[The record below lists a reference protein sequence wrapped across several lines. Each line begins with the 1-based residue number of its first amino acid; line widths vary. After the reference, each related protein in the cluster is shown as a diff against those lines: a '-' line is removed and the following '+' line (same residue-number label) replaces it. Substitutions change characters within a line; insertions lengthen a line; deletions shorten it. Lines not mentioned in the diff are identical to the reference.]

1 MISRIL
7 PKIISAGFVV
17 AATVSLYLF
26 VPFATAQ
33 TSGGAAAPATQ
44 APSATPPSLDYEF
57 FKTRVEPIF
66 LKKRSADHPRCYV
79 CHSMAHH
86 GGGPLSLQMLPPGMT
101 FWTEEQSRSNFETVS
116 KLVVPGDP
124 SLSLFL
130 RMPMAPEAGGLADT
144 HQGGRQF
151 ASEDDPDWKN
161 MKAWVMGQK
170 AGGSSAQ

>member
-1 MISRIL
+1 MMISRIV
-7 PKIISAGFVV
+7 PKIIAAGFL
-17 AATVSLYLF
+17 AATAALLYSS
-26 VPFATAQ
+26 VPSATAQ
-33 TSGGAAAPATQ
+33 TPASTDAQ
-44 APSATPPSLDYEF
+44 PPQLDYEF

-66 LKKRSADHPRCYV
+66 LKKRSDEHARCYV
-79 CHSMAHH
+79 CHQVSRH
-86 GGGPLSLQMLPPGMT
+86 GGGPLSLEMLPTGAS
-101 FWTEEQSRSNFETVS
+101 FWTEEQSRRNFDTVS
-116 KLVVPGDP
+116 KLVVPGNP

-170 AGGSSAQ
+170 AGGSSTP

>member
-7 PKIISAGFVV
+7 PKIVSAGFVLAT
-17 AATVSLYLF
+17 AALLYLF

-33 TSGGAAAPATQ
+33 TSGSPD
-44 APSATPPSLDYEF
+44 SKTPQLDYAF

-66 LKKRSADHPRCYV
+66 LKRRSADHARCYV
-79 CHSMAHH
+79 CHQVAHH
-86 GGGPLSLQMLPPGMT
+86 GGGPLSLEMLSPGMT
-101 FWTEEQSRSNFETVS
+101 FWTEEQSRHNFDVVS

-124 SLSLFL
+124 DSSLLL
-130 RMPMAPEAGGLADT
+130 RMPLAPEAGGLADT

-161 MKAWVMGQK
+161 IKAWVMGQK
-170 AGGSSAQ
+170 AAGSSTP